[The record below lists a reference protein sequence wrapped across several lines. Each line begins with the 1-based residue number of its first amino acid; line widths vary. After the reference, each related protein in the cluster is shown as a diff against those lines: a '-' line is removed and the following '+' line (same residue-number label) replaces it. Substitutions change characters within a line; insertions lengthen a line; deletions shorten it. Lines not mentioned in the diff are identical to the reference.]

1 MQNKILTI
9 SIAAYNAH
17 KYIDECISSL
27 IGIKNFD
34 KLDIIIVDDGSKDDT
49 YNLAKV
55 YEEKFPNSIKVIK
68 KENGGWGSTINT
80 SLKIASGKYFKIL
93 DVDDRFY
100 TSNLDEFIAFLD
112 NSNTDIVSSPYSFY
126 YVGKDKYEVINNYR
140 YEMHSLTF
148 RTSMLKEKNITITEK
163 CFYADVEVS
172 LKGIKYAKTFVKF
185 NKPIYIY
192 SIGIGDQSISDN
204 SFKRNIDQ
212 HFTILKNLLTNDY
225 SEVME
230 SDNFDEEIKN
240 VYNDRL
246 LEMIN
251 KHYSVLF
258 KFSPNKENKQR
269 IIDFDNWLKNTST
282 SLYNACNLSRV
293 KLFRKNNGLYPIIY
307 TFLKLRNTV
316 YNMLRGNK

>member
-27 IGIKNFD
+27 VEIKNFD

-49 YNLAKV
+49 YNLAKT

-68 KENGGWGSTINT
+68 KENGGWGSTVNT
-80 SLKIASGKYFKIL
+80 SLNNTNGKYFKIL

-100 TSNLDEFIAFLD
+100 TSNLDEFIDYLD
-112 NSNTDIVSSPYSFY
+112 DSNTDIVSSPYSFY
-126 YVGKDKYEVINNYR
+126 YVGNDKYEVINNYE

-148 RTSMLKEKNITITEK
+148 RTAMLKENNIIITEK

-172 LKGIKYAKTFVKF
+172 LKGIKYAKSFARF
-185 NKPIYIY
+185 DKPIYIY
-192 SIGIGDQSISDN
+192 SIGIGEQSISDN

-212 HFTILKNLLTNDY
+212 HFTILKNLIINDY
-225 SEVME
+225 AEVME
-230 SDNFDEEIKN
+230 SDNFGEDIKK

-251 KHYSVLF
+251 KHYSILF

-293 KLFRKNNGLYPIIY
+293 KIFRKNNGLYPIIY

>member
-80 SLKIASGKYFKIL
+80 SLKSAGGKYFKIL

-100 TSNLDEFIAFLD
+100 TSNLDEFIDYLD

-126 YVGKDKYEVINNYR
+126 YVGKDKYEVINNYK

-148 RTSMLKEKNITITEK
+148 RTAMLKGNNIIITEK

-172 LKGIKYAKTFVKF
+172 LKGIKYAKSFTKF

-204 SFKRNIDQ
+204 SFKKNINQ
-212 HFTILKNLLTNDY
+212 HFTILKNLITNDY
-225 SEVME
+225 AEVME
-230 SDNFDEEIKN
+230 SDDFDEVIKN
-240 VYNDRL
+240 AYKSRL

-251 KHYSVLF
+251 KHYSILF
-258 KFSPNKENKQR
+258 KFSPNIENKQR
-269 IIDFDNWLKNTST
+269 IIDFDNWLKNASS
-282 SLYNACNLSRV
+282 SLYNECNLLRV
-293 KLFRKNNGLYPIIY
+293 KLFRKNNSLYSIIY
-307 TFLKLRNTV
+307 LVLKFRTMV
-316 YNMLRGNK
+316 YNIIKGR

>member
-1 MQNKILTI
+1 MSSKILTI
-9 SIAAYNAH
+9 SIAAYNAE
-17 KYIDECISSL
+17 KYIDACLSSL
-27 IGIKNFD
+27 IGINNFS
-34 KLDIIIVDDGSKDDT
+34 KLDIILVDDGSKDST
-49 YNLAKV
+49 YNLAKSFEDK
-55 YEEKFPNSIKVIK
+55 YPGSIRVIK

-100 TSNLDEFIAFLD
+100 TSNLDEFIDFLD
-112 NSNTDIVSSPYSFY
+112 NTNTDIVSSPYSFY
-126 YVGKDKYEVINNYR
+126 YVNKDKYDVINNYK

-172 LKGIKYAKTFVKF
+172 LKGIKYAKTFSKF
-185 NKPIYIY
+185 NEPIYIY

-204 SFKRNIDQ
+204 SFKKNIDQ
-212 HFTILKNLLTNDY
+212 HFTILKNLITNDY

-240 VYNDRL
+240 AYTDRL

-251 KHYSVLF
+251 KHYSILF

-282 SLYNACNLSRV
+282 SLYNTCNLSRV
-293 KLFRKNNGLYPIIY
+293 KLFRKNNDLYPIIY
-307 TFLKLRNTV
+307 AFLKLRNTV

>member
-27 IGIKNFD
+27 VEIKNFD

-49 YNLAKV
+49 YNLAKT

-68 KENGGWGSTINT
+68 KENGGWGSTVNT
-80 SLKIASGKYFKIL
+80 SLNNTNGKYFKIL

-100 TSNLDEFIAFLD
+100 TSNLDEFIDYLD
-112 NSNTDIVSSPYSFY
+112 DSNTDIVSSPYSFY
-126 YVGKDKYEVINNYR
+126 YVGNDKYEVINNYE

-148 RTSMLKEKNITITEK
+148 RTAMLKENNIIITEK

-172 LKGIKYAKTFVKF
+172 LKGIKYAKSFARF
-185 NKPIYIY
+185 DKPIYIY
-192 SIGIGDQSISDN
+192 SIGIGEQSISDN
-204 SFKRNIDQ
+204 SFKKNIDQ
-212 HFTILKNLLTNDY
+212 HFTILKNLITNDY
-225 SEVME
+225 AEVIE
-230 SDNFDEEIKN
+230 SDDFDETIKKA
-240 VYNDRL
+240 YNDRL

-258 KFSPNKENKQR
+258 KFSPNLENKQR
-269 IIDFDNWLKNTST
+269 IIDFDNWLKNASS

-293 KLFRKNNGLYPIIY
+293 KLFRKNDNLYPIIHLV
-307 TFLKLRNTV
+307 LKFRTMV
-316 YNMLRGNK
+316 YNIIKGR

>member
-1 MQNKILTI
+1 MSNKILTI
-9 SIAAYNAH
+9 SIAAYNAE
-17 KYIDECISSL
+17 KYVDACLSSL
-27 IGIKNFD
+27 IGINNFD
-34 KLDIIIVDDGSKDDT
+34 KLDIILVDDGSKDNT
-49 YNLAKV
+49 YNLAKS
-55 YEEKFPNSIKVIK
+55 YEDKYPDSIKAVK

-100 TSNLDEFIAFLD
+100 TSNLDEFIDFLD
-112 NSNTDIVSSPYSFY
+112 NTNTVIVSSPYSFY
-126 YVGKDKYEVINNYR
+126 YVNNDKYDVINNYK

-148 RTSMLKEKNITITEK
+148 KTSMLKEKNITITEK

-172 LKGIKYAKTFVKF
+172 LKGIKYAKTFSKF

-192 SIGIGDQSISDN
+192 SIGIGEQSISDN

-212 HFTILKNLLTNDY
+212 HFTILKNLITNDY
-225 SEVME
+225 VEVME
-230 SDNFDEEIKN
+230 NDNFDEEIKN
-240 VYNDRL
+240 AYNDRL

-251 KHYSVLF
+251 KHYSILF

-282 SLYNACNLSRV
+282 SLYNDSSLSRIR
-293 KLFRKNNGLYPIIY
+293 LFRKNNSLYPIIY
-307 TFLKLRNTV
+307 FLLKLRTMV
-316 YNMLRGNK
+316 YNIIKGK

>member
-27 IGIKNFD
+27 VEIKNFD

-49 YNLAKV
+49 YNLAKT

-68 KENGGWGSTINT
+68 KENGGWGSTVNT
-80 SLKIASGKYFKIL
+80 SLNNTNGKYFKIL

-100 TSNLDEFIAFLD
+100 TSNLDEFIDYLD
-112 NSNTDIVSSPYSFY
+112 DSNTDIVSSPYSFY
-126 YVGKDKYEVINNYR
+126 YVGNDKYEVINNYE

-148 RTSMLKEKNITITEK
+148 RTAVLKENNIIITEK

-172 LKGIKYAKTFVKF
+172 LKGIKYAKSFARF
-185 NKPIYIY
+185 DKPIYIY
-192 SIGIGDQSISDN
+192 SIGIGEQSISDN
-204 SFKRNIDQ
+204 SFKKNIDQ
-212 HFTILKNLLTNDY
+212 HFTILKNLITNDY
-225 SEVME
+225 AEVIE
-230 SDNFDEEIKN
+230 SDDFDETIKKA
-240 VYNDRL
+240 YNDRL

-258 KFSPNKENKQR
+258 KFSPNLENKQR
-269 IIDFDNWLKNTST
+269 IIDFDNWLKNASS

-293 KLFRKNNGLYPIIY
+293 KLFRKNDNLYPIIHLV
-307 TFLKLRNTV
+307 LKFRTMV
-316 YNMLRGNK
+316 YNIIKGR

>member
-1 MQNKILTI
+1 MSNKILTI
-9 SIAAYNAH
+9 SIAAYNAE
-17 KYIDECISSL
+17 KYVDACLSSL

-34 KLDIIIVDDGSKDDT
+34 KLDIILVDDGSRDST
-49 YNLAKV
+49 YNLAKS
-55 YEEKFPNSIKVIK
+55 YEDKYPDSIKVVK

-100 TSNLDEFIAFLD
+100 TSNLDEFIDFLG
-112 NSNTDIVSSPYSFY
+112 NTNTDIVSSPYSFY
-126 YVGKDKYEVINNYR
+126 YVGKDKYDVINNYK

-148 RTSMLKEKNITITEK
+148 KTSMLREKNITITEK

-172 LKGIKYAKTFVKF
+172 LKGIKYAKSFAKF

-192 SIGIGDQSISDN
+192 SIGIGEQSISDN
-204 SFKRNIDQ
+204 SFKKNIDQ
-212 HFTILKNLLTNDY
+212 HFTILKNLITNDY
-225 SEVME
+225 AEVME
-230 SDNFDEEIKN
+230 NDNFNEEIKN
-240 VYNDRL
+240 AYNDRL

-251 KHYSVLF
+251 KHYSILF

-282 SLYNACNLSRV
+282 SLFNACNLSRV

>member
-1 MQNKILTI
+1 MQNKILTV

-34 KLDIIIVDDGSKDDT
+34 KLDIILVDDGSKDDT

-80 SLKIASGKYFKIL
+80 SLKLANGKYFKAL
-93 DVDDRFY
+93 DVDDLFY
-100 TSNLDEFIAFLD
+100 TANLDEFIDYLD
-112 NSNTDIVSSPYSFY
+112 NSNTDIVSSSYSFY
-126 YVGKDKYEVINNYR
+126 YVGKDKYEVINNYK

-148 RTSMLKEKNITITEK
+148 KTSMLKEKNITITEK

-172 LKGIKYAKTFVKF
+172 LKGIKYAKTFAKF

-192 SIGIGDQSISDN
+192 SIGIGEQSILDN
-204 SFKRNIDQ
+204 SFKKNIDQ
-212 HFTILKNLLTNDY
+212 HFTILKNLITNDY
-225 SEVME
+225 VEVNE
-230 SDNFDEEIKN
+230 NDSFDEEIKN

-251 KHYSVLF
+251 KHYSILF
-258 KFSPNKENKQR
+258 KFSPNKENKQK

-293 KLFRKNNGLYPIIY
+293 KLFRQNNSLYPIIY
-307 TFLKLRNTV
+307 LVLKIRTIV
-316 YNMLRGNK
+316 YNIIKGR

>member
-1 MQNKILTI
+1 MKNKILTI

-49 YNLAKV
+49 YNLANV

-68 KENGGWGSTINT
+68 KENGGWGSTVNT
-80 SLKIASGKYFKIL
+80 SLNNANGKYFKIL

-100 TSNLDEFIAFLD
+100 TSNLDEFIDFLG
-112 NSNTDIVSSPYSFY
+112 NTNTDIVSSPYSFY
-126 YVGKDKYEVINNYR
+126 YVGKDKYEVINNYK

-148 RTSMLKEKNITITEK
+148 RTSMLKENNIIITEK
-163 CFYADVEVS
+163 CFYADVELS
-172 LKGIKYAKTFVKF
+172 LKGIKHAKSFAKF
-185 NKPIYIY
+185 DKPIYIY
-192 SIGIGDQSISDN
+192 SIGIGEQSISDN
-204 SFKRNIDQ
+204 SFKKNIDQ
-212 HFTILKNLLTNDY
+212 HFTILKNLITNDY
-225 SEVME
+225 AEVIE
-230 SDNFDEEIKN
+230 SDDFGEAIKRA
-240 VYNDRL
+240 YNDRL

-251 KHYSVLF
+251 KHYSILF
-258 KFSPNKENKQR
+258 KFSPNLENKQR

-293 KLFRKNNGLYPIIY
+293 KLFRKNNGLYHIIHA
-307 TFLKLRNTV
+307 FLKLRNTV

>member
-34 KLDIIIVDDGSKDDT
+34 KIDIIIVDDGSKDDT

-55 YEEKFPNSIKVIK
+55 YEEKFPNSIKAIK

-80 SLKIASGKYFKIL
+80 SLKLASGKYFKVL
-93 DVDDRFY
+93 DVDDLFY
-100 TSNLDEFIAFLD
+100 TANLDEFIDYLD

-126 YVGKDKYEVINNYR
+126 YVGKDKYEVINNYK

-148 RTSMLKEKNITITEK
+148 RTAMLKENNIIITEK

-172 LKGIKYAKTFVKF
+172 LKGIKYAKTFSKF

-192 SIGIGDQSISDN
+192 SIGIGEQSISDS

-212 HFTILKNLLTNDY
+212 HFTILKNLITNDY
-225 SEVME
+225 AEVME
-230 SDNFDEEIKN
+230 SDDFDEAIKKA
-240 VYNDRL
+240 YKSRL

-269 IIDFDNWLKNTST
+269 IIDFDNWLKNAS
-282 SLYNACNLSRV
+282 SNLYNECDLFRV
-293 KLFRKNNGLYPIIY
+293 KLFRKNNSLYSIIY
-307 TFLKLRNTV
+307 LVLKFRTMV
-316 YNMLRGNK
+316 YNIIKGR